1 VTGKSSN
8 VFFGLLIMMNRDD
21 LGYGNWTARGEIR
34 GSVQDQHLRKR
45 VSETF
50 SLIKGVRM
58 GIEVS

>member
-1 VTGKSSN
+1 
-8 VFFGLLIMMNRDD
+8 MMNRDD

-58 GIEVS
+58 GIEDD